1 MVIDVEAMSI
11 ISIKDSCS
19 VEEVARK
26 MTEIYTEL
34 GIFMGTNGIEASGN
48 SLSLYYTY
56 SPEKVVF
63 EPAFPVS
70 GEVIEEGR
78 IKVSE
83 MAEGKAIKAVYRG
96 DYSGLEGVHMG
107 IDEYAKLS
115 NIMLADYCWEVYL
128 NQPGEVGDNELETHV
143 YYRLK

>member
-1 MVIDVEAMSI
+1 MSI

-26 MTEIYTEL
+26 MKEIYTEL
-34 GIFMGTNGIEASGN
+34 GIFMGTNGIEASCN

-78 IKVSE
+78 IKVS
-83 MAEGKAIKAVYRG
+83 
-96 DYSGLEGVHMG
+96 
-107 IDEYAKLS
+107 
-115 NIMLADYCWEVYL
+115 
-128 NQPGEVGDNELETHV
+128 
-143 YYRLK
+143 

>member
-1 MVIDVEAMSI
+1 
-11 ISIKDSCS
+11 
-19 VEEVARK
+19 
-26 MTEIYTEL
+26 
-34 GIFMGTNGIEASGN
+34 
-48 SLSLYYTY
+48 
-56 SPEKVVF
+56 
-63 EPAFPVS
+63 
-70 GEVIEEGR
+70 
-78 IKVSE
+78 

-143 YYRLK
+143 YYRLKQILDERMTIATLVSSERLPNLGMNFSKDAQIKNDLGL